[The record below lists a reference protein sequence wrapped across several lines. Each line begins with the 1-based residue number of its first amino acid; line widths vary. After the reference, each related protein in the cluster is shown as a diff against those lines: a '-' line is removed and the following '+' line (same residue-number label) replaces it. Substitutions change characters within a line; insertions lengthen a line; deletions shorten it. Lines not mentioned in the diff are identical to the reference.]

1 MTRLTPL
8 LALTLALPLTASGFA
23 EDRAQPQPST
33 IVEPAPAPP
42 EAVAPRIQIAILL
55 DNSGSMGGL
64 IDQARTHLWSVVNQF
79 AATRYQGR
87 VPQLEV
93 ALYEY
98 GYGKP
103 VQLSGLT
110 TDLDAISEKL
120 FAIGINGGS
129 EHCGQVI
136 DAAVSGLAW
145 SDSPTDYRAI
155 FIAGNEPFTQGP
167 VDYKAACKAAITK
180 GIIVNT
186 IHCGSEQAGMDGMW
200 KDGALL
206 ADGSYLT
213 INQNRAT
220 IYVEAPQDEQ
230 IARLN
235 AELND
240 TYVYYGEKG
249 QAAAARQEAQDTN
262 ASKLSPKASL
272 DRAAA
277 KASGQYR
284 NAGWDLVDAVAE
296 EEVDLA
302 EVDAEDLPEAMRDM
316 DVKQREAYVEQMAQ
330 KRAQIQS
337 KIKELTAARNEHV
350 QAERKRLAEE
360 SGEADLGEAM
370 VTAVREQL
378 KEKNYETGQAE

>member
-1 MTRLTPL
+1 MRRFAPL
-8 LALTLALPLTASGFA
+8 FALTVALPLTAHTVIA
-23 EDRAQPQPST
+23 EDRA
-33 IVEPAPAPP
+33 EPVPAAALAHEHP

-64 IDQARTHLWSVVNQF
+64 IDQARTHLWSVVNEF
-79 AATRYQGR
+79 AATRYEGEL
-87 VPQLEV
+87 PQLEV

-120 FAIGINGGS
+120 FAISINGGS

-136 DAAVSGLAW
+136 DAAVNSLAW
-145 SDSPTDYRAI
+145 SDSPTDYRAV

-167 VDYKAACKAAITK
+167 VDYVTACKSAISK
-180 GIIVNT
+180 GILVNT
-186 IHCGSEQAGMDGMW
+186 IHCGNEQAGVDGKW
-200 KDGALL
+200 RDGAML
-206 ADGSYLT
+206 ADGSFLT

-220 IYVEAPQDEQ
+220 IYVEAPQDQE
-230 IARLN
+230 IAQLN
-235 AELND
+235 SELND
-240 TYVYYGEKG
+240 TYVYYGDAG
-249 QAAAARQEAQDTN
+249 QAAAARQEAQDAN

-277 KASGQYR
+277 KAGGQYR

-296 EEVDLA
+296 EKVDLA
-302 EVDAEDLPEAMRDM
+302 KVEAEDLPEAMRDM
-316 DVKQREAYVEQMAQ
+316 DAAQREAYVKEMAE
-330 KRAQIQS
+330 KRADIQK

-350 QAERKRLAEE
+350 AAERARLAEE

-370 VTAVREQL
+370 RTAVREQL
-378 KEKNYETGQAE
+378 QAKNYQREQAE